1 MRNSFRLAENKR
13 DTPAPPYLPGV
24 GRCGNEGF
32 RPSTL
37 QASGVAQAASPVEA
51 TAFRPWNHG
60 ARNGGAPAP
69 AQSPEPGA
77 RFPRAALRYLI
88 LPLVIVVSVITL
100 GAADTQARYQDL
112 GHKLMCICGCSEILI
127 ECNHVGCP
135 DSDRMLAELRAA
147 INHGDSN
154 NAILAAFQDKYGPT
168 ALAAPMLT
176 KFNIVAW
183 IVPPGLL
190 VLGLVGT
197 WVLVKRWRMR
207 MSSMPVVEEAPLS
220 DDLREKI
227 RKETEV

>member
-1 MRNSFRLAENKR
+1 MRHL
-13 DTPAPPYLPGV
+13 T
-24 GRCGNEGF
+24 
-32 RPSTL
+32 
-37 QASGVAQAASPVEA
+37 
-51 TAFRPWNHG
+51 
-60 ARNGGAPAP
+60 
-69 AQSPEPGA
+69 
-77 RFPRAALRYLI
+77 RFAL
-88 LPLVIVVSVITL
+88 LPLLVVVSVITL

-147 INHGDSN
+147 IDHGDSN
-154 NAILAAFQDKYGPT
+154 NAILAAFQDKYGAT

-183 IVPPGLL
+183 IVPPALL
-190 VLGLVGT
+190 VLGLFGT
-197 WVLVKRWRMR
+197 WVLVRRWRMR
-207 MSSMPVVEEAPLS
+207 VAAAPAVEEAEMS